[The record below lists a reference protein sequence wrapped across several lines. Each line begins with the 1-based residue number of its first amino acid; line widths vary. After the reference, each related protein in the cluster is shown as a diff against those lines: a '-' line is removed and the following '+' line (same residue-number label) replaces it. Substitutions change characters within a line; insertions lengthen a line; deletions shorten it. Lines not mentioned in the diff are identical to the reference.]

1 MSKYVGGLPT
11 LRAHQP
17 VNPDAMSDEFNKAG
31 EKYIQNKKLEA
42 AQKVVNDANATPI
55 QKAMAL
61 ASIGQEKLGSD
72 VYKQSAKSANIS
84 SIDQA
89 LDAALQSARGGGSGA
104 PNVAGAT
111 APIRENTP
119 APTTSF
125 TPTAPTRAA
134 SNAITA
140 QMMQG
145 VDQNY
150 NPYAQNQE
158 PQNVT
163 QPNTNTQP
171 QQVRPEAPPV
181 VQVSPEEQEIGYLNA
196 EADAFDKAAAQYAD
210 VNPTQSRNYKDTAN
224 NKRNQVEKIKQR
236 MFENQKQVNKF
247 SQDQRMKDV
256 DAIRKDIKPYTN
268 TEELSKNVKDLERV
282 VELIDSGKVSLD
294 DNYMRNFAGA
304 LLGDSRYP
312 VLQELLKTPEQQ
324 ELFSLTRKSLKPKQ
338 EGGSNPSTKEV
349 LLSISSIP
357 NPYKGKRAN
366 RFIAENLLN
375 EAIIQ
380 EEKSKA
386 MKRFAQDKD
395 LSYEEWLDKVDSFIA
410 PMKEQLDSKL
420 QRKYKIENA
429 KEQIA
434 GKSPRSGKVFV
445 MSPEGVVGEIDR
457 SQLNAALSSE
467 GELLR

>member
-42 AQKVVNDANATPI
+42 AQKVVNDPNATAI

-61 ASIGQEKLGSD
+61 ASIGQEKLGSE
-72 VYKQSAKSANIS
+72 VYKQSAKSANVSTIE
-84 SIDQA
+84 QG
-89 LDAALQSARGGGSGA
+89 LEAALNSIRRGGNGA

-111 APIRENTP
+111 PPIRENTA
-119 APTTSF
+119 APTISF
-125 TPTAPTRAA
+125 TPSAPNRAA
-134 SNAITA
+134 TSAITA

-145 VDQNY
+145 VDPNY
-150 NPYAQNQE
+150 NPYAQQE
-158 PQNVT
+158 PQNIT
-163 QPNTNTQP
+163 QPNTATQP
-171 QQVRPEAPPV
+171 QQEAPPQAPV
-181 VQVSPEEQEIGYLNA
+181 VQVSPEEQEIDVLNQ
-196 EADAFDKAAAQYAD
+196 EADAFDRAAAQYTE

-224 NKRNQVEKIKQR
+224 NKRKEVEKIKQR
-236 MFENQKQVNKF
+236 MFENQKQKNKF

-256 DAIRKDIKPYTN
+256 EDIRKEIQPYVN
-268 TEELSKNVKDLERV
+268 TEELTKNVKDLQRV
-282 VELIDSGKVSLD
+282 VQLIDSGNVSLD
-294 DNYMRNFAGA
+294 DNYMRNFVGS
-304 LLGDSRYP
+304 LLGDSKYP

-349 LLSISSIP
+349 LLSVSSIP
-357 NPYKGKRAN
+357 NPYKGRRAN

-386 MKRFAQDKD
+386 MKRFARDKN
-395 LSYEEWLDKVDSFIA
+395 LSYEEWQAKVDEFVA
-410 PMKEQLDSKL
+410 PMKEELDNKL
-420 QRKYKIENA
+420 QRKYKLENA
-429 KEQIA
+429 KEQLA
-434 GKSPRSGKVFV
+434 GRRPGQGKVFV
-445 MSPEGVVGEIDR
+445 MSPEGVVGEINR
-457 SQLNAALSSE
+457 SQLDAALSSG